1 MYVCLKSC
9 LLPNAL
15 YFLNNIII
23 KLITNILEKKGICF
37 LWGYLLKM
45 KIFLINRSLEV
56 PLKYS
61 FIKENICMF
70 KSTYIFL
77 LPSAL
82 NF

>member
-23 KLITNILEKKGICF
+23 KLITNILEKKRNMLFVGIF
-37 LWGYLLKM
+37 VKDE
-45 KIFLINRSLEV
+45 INRSLVV